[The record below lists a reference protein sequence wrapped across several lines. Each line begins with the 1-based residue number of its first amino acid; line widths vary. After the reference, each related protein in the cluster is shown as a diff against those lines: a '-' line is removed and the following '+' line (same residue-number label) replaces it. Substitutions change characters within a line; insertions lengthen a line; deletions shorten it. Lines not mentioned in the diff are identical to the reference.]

1 MAICKEKGLWIQRRT
16 KLSKKGT
23 INGDD
28 QEGVGEEEEQQTSEK

>member
-16 KLSKKGT
+16 KLGKKGN